1 MTVTITDDNFGTE
14 VLESEVPVMLDCWA
28 TWCGPCLMIAP
39 AIEQISEEY
48 KGRVKVGKLDVDENQ
63 IVSMQLGIRSIPTLL
78 IFKNGEIVDGMIGA
92 GQKKRMTD
100 MLDKVLGVVA

>member
-39 AIEQISEEY
+39 AI
-48 KGRVKVGKLDVDENQ
+48 
-63 IVSMQLGIRSIPTLL
+63 
-78 IFKNGEIVDGMIGA
+78 
-92 GQKKRMTD
+92 
-100 MLDKVLGVVA
+100 